1 MDDGM
6 TGVRP
11 CWSFPVRLSSLQ
23 LPQNPF
29 AHSKTPFSHFWLCS
43 VCVRG
48 FRIEKSYAEE
58 YRDKCSTSEADTD
71 VPGTT
76 SNAIASEPTMQPG
89 CPFPRGC
96 CRCNY
101 HSRA

>member
-11 CWSFPVRLSSLQ
+11 CPPPSKVSDSPAQKEQTQHESWTGLRPHALWLVSS
-23 LPQNPF
+23 
-29 AHSKTPFSHFWLCS
+29 
-43 VCVRG
+43 
-48 FRIEKSYAEE
+48 IEKNRMPRSIGTNNQPH
-58 YRDKCSTSEADTD
+58 KEADTD

-89 CPFPRGC
+89 CPSPRGC